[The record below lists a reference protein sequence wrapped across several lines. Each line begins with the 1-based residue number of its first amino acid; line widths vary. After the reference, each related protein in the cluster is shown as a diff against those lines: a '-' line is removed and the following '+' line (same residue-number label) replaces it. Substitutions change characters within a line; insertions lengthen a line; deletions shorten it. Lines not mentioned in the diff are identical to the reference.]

1 MNNLI
6 TIRNYAVPK
15 TVEEA
20 YGYLT
25 SNKSATLFGG
35 GAFIRMG
42 KKNISTAID
51 LSKCNLNYIT
61 ELDDYIEIGAMSTFG
76 DIEHSSILKK
86 YFNDILSISLKEI
99 VGVQLRN
106 IVTVG
111 GTVYSKYGFSDF
123 ITALMVLDTSV
134 KLYKRGII
142 PLEVFL
148 AEDYKD
154 KDILQSIII
163 KKDSKIANFKSMRN
177 SRADYAILN
186 IAVSKEDYYKIAV
199 GARPGRAVL
208 AYKTMEYI
216 NKNKLTQQNIPI
228 ALDILSEEV
237 IFGTN
242 SRGSSD
248 YRKRIC
254 AVLGKRA
261 LMEVTCLEA

>member
-1 MNNLI
+1 MI
-6 TIRNYAVPK
+6 TIKNYVVPEAI
-15 TVEEA
+15 EEA
-20 YGYLT
+20 YTYLM

-61 ELDDYIEIGAMSTFG
+61 ELEDYIEIGAMCTFG
-76 DIEHSSILKK
+76 DIERSSTLSK
-86 YFNDILSISLKEI
+86 YFNNILSISLKEI
-99 VGVQLRN
+99 VGIQLRN

-123 ITALMVLDTSV
+123 ITSLMVLDTSV
-134 KLYKRGII
+134 KLYRRGII

-148 AEDYKD
+148 TDNCKE

-163 KKDSKIANFKSMRN
+163 KKDNKVASFKSMRN

-186 IAVSKEDYYKIAV
+186 LAVSKDDYYKIAV

-208 AYKTMEYI
+208 ACKTMEYI
-216 NKNKLTQQNIPI
+216 NKNKLTHQNIST
-228 ALDILSEEV
+228 ALDILCDE
-237 IFGTN
+237 ITFGTN
-242 SRGSSD
+242 IRGSSN
-248 YRKRIC
+248 YRKKVC

-261 LMEVTCLEA
+261 LMEVGCFEA